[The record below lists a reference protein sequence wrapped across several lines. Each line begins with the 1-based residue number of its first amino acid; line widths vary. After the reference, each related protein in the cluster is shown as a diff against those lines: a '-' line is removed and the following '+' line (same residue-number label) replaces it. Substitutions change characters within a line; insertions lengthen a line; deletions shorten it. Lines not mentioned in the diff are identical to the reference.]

1 MSAQPLVDL
10 VLRLKFDG
18 STLGADAQRLG
29 NDIGAV
35 SAPAE
40 AAAVSIGVVDRAAQ
54 KFMQTLQSESQ
65 ALKDEAATFGMTRT
79 ELLAYQA
86 ARLGIADAAAPLIGQ
101 IAREQAALNG
111 LRDSFAIAS
120 ASVNALGE
128 TEAEAAARLADM
140 VARSREAQAA
150 IGGAAS
156 AASQSAAGM
165 SAFGA
170 SSEQVR
176 ATIAAQTAAM
186 SATGREMM
194 SLNEVMETF
203 SAGAAQGSASFQ
215 DLYAQFD
222 RVDLLMAKGKLTME
236 EYDSATAA
244 LWKDEDRLLQQV
256 SALTARYDPLD
267 AATRKLAADQAL
279 LDDAYKNGQV
289 TAAQYQKAM
298 AGLQADQAAVQLR
311 ALAQEEAQ
319 LERALKSGQVSWSD
333 YKKSLSDIKANQAGL
348 SEIASGANT
357 GSKAMDSL
365 GLHTAGARKELVVL
379 AHEVATGSWSNL
391 GGSLMVMAERMDI
404 VEALTSPL
412 ALGVTAAAFAATAFA
427 VAAYKG
433 YQESEHLS
441 NALAATGTYAGVTAG
456 QLDDMAQ
463 RIGASNGTV
472 TEAQKALS
480 GLVTSGKVSGSALES
495 VGAAAV
501 AMSEATGENVD
512 KVVAQFV
519 SMSDDV
525 AKGAEKMNE
534 QYHFLT
540 LAHYDEIKALEEHGE
555 KTAAMKLAAD
565 ALTTSLENQKLP
577 LGTLPQLLKDAGH
590 AWSEFWRA
598 AMNAGKPETPA
609 DAVNTARAAVEDFQR
624 QIDGLKSA
632 GVTPNAGVMAHLAS
646 LQQDLST
653 ASQEAAQHADS
664 AGLQGMLAQQQAD
677 GIAASKHIEELKKN
691 LRSREQIR
699 DDEITS
705 IRRYYADARAAAQA
719 NPGQLDPANYSADA
733 ENAAVA
739 AAIAKNRGS
748 SSNAQATGNRDVAS
762 LKAEIDAQEQQLA
775 LLDQYNVANAK
786 ITDGDK
792 RVLQIEQQLGLAQK
806 DRIGK
811 VSDAQLREQLG
822 FAQTLAGLERE
833 VQARKNAADATKAY
847 NGTLDKWADSEQGA
861 LDALDEER
869 ELTDRGAESQKLLQI
884 QLQAVADARALILRQ
899 QKEGRP
905 LSDEEQ
911 QNLLALA
918 AAHGKVMASLTGESD
933 AVKAAA
939 QLQQEN
945 AKFAAG
951 SIADETQRNNALVAL
966 DAKKWQDLIANAGEG
981 TEGQKRLVAQY
992 DQWLSDQYDKPIID
1006 QWEKTVDG
1014 IGADFHDGF
1023 LQMLENGKG
1032 SWESFT
1038 KSLKNTFE
1046 TAVVDEIYREFA
1058 KPFIVNVVAQL
1069 AGVVSGQSVQNAL
1082 LGSGNNDA
1090 GGNFSSL
1097 LSNPYGTVNNLSN
1110 AYRTVMGWI
1119 QGYGGASTALGSA
1132 AIAGAGSSA
1141 LAAGGATLGGLGGAI
1156 GGNVA
1161 GAAGTYGA
1169 ALGANTYGFTAGGAS
1184 SGLGLGGTLGSSA
1197 GLMYGGAG
1205 LLGGLAG
1212 GALFGNK
1219 GYSGLGGS
1227 VGAMGGLALGASSAV
1242 AGTTIGAALGSW
1254 AGPVGAVIGM
1264 GLGAALGSLFGGGE
1278 TRYGSVYTSDGT
1290 NDRKV
1295 SAPSGGDPAADQVRQ
1310 QINSTFQTI
1319 QSLASQL
1326 GGSIDGL
1333 GTYTA
1338 GYEISPKKG
1347 NSFVVAGFQDNPS
1360 QNGTGRQD
1368 LKGVK
1373 DSQTVLDDLG
1383 LQLQRSVIASLQRAG
1398 LDKPYVNYLGQFD
1411 ASKLTADQ
1419 ITTIETNLQT
1429 MASLFKAIGAMG
1441 PDFANLKQ
1449 VSTEAQLAVVNLAG
1463 GIDSFN
1469 TGATYF
1475 YQHFTTA
1482 AQQADDAAKAMSDQL
1497 ATMGYSSVHTR
1508 DQFRNLVESLDLST
1522 DAGQKAYVALLNLA
1536 PAFDT
1541 VVSSYESA
1549 VKSAYDAQSQA
1560 LTSFRN
1566 QVDQFRTSLASGQY
1580 STASPET
1587 QYADTQ
1593 KRFEELYA
1601 EAMAGDADAQSGL
1614 TSAAQDFLTASKA
1627 YNASSGQYQAD
1638 LAQVMHAMDYASSSA
1653 GAQLDQ
1659 LKQMVRGIVDVNDS
1673 VQTVAQA
1680 IAALQGWTSMNAVNG
1695 SHASGLYRVPYDG
1708 YIAELHEG
1716 ERVLTADE
1724 ARAVDTL
1731 PDTSPMSLP
1740 AVNLARYQSRDNDP
1754 LIAEI
1759 RALRSEVSELR
1770 AERRQADI
1778 GHATQRAQIAKQQS
1792 GELEAQT
1799 ALMRNRAR
1807 PGK

>member
-1 MSAQPLVDL
+1 MSAQPLADL
-10 VLRLKFDG
+10 VIRLKLDG
-18 STLGADAQRLG
+18 SSLGPDAQRLG
-29 NDIGAV
+29 GDIGAV

-40 AAAVSIGVVDRAAQ
+40 AAAASIGVVDRAAQ
-54 KFMQTLQSESQ
+54 KFMQTLQGESQ

-86 ARLGIADAAAPLIGQ
+86 AKLGVADAAAPLIGQ
-101 IAREQAALNG
+101 LAQEQSALKA
-111 LRDSFAIAS
+111 LRDSVANAS
-120 ASVNALGE
+120 VSVNAFGE
-128 TEAEAAARLADM
+128 TEAEAAARISDM
-140 VARSREAQAA
+140 VARSREAQSAM
-150 IGGAAS
+150 GGTAS
-156 AASQSAAGM
+156 AAGQGAAGM

-186 SATGREMM
+186 SATGREMA
-194 SLNEVMETF
+194 SLNEVMEAF
-203 SAGAAQGSASFQ
+203 HAGARQGSASFQ

-236 EYDSATAA
+236 EYDAATAA

-279 LDDAYKNGQV
+279 LDDAYRNGQV
-289 TAAQYQKAM
+289 TTAQYQKAM
-298 AGLQADQAAVQLR
+298 AGIQADQAAVQLR

-333 YKKSLSDIKANQAGL
+333 YKKSLSDINASKAGL
-348 SEIASGANT
+348 SEIASGAT
-357 GSKAMDSL
+357 SGSKAMDSL
-365 GLHTAGARKELVVL
+365 GLHTVGARKELVVL

-404 VEALTSPL
+404 IEALTSPL
-412 ALGVTAAAFAATAFA
+412 ALGFTAAAVAATAFA

-433 YQESEHLS
+433 YEESEHLGR
-441 NALAATGTYAGVTAG
+441 ALASTGNYAGVTAG
-456 QLDDMAQ
+456 QVDDMAQ
-463 RIGASNGTV
+463 RIGASNGAV
-472 TEAQKALS
+472 TEAQKALA
-480 GLVTSGKVSGSALES
+480 GLVSSGKVSGSALES

-519 SMSDDV
+519 AMSDDV

-540 LAHYDEIKALEEHGE
+540 LAQYDEIKALEEHGD
-555 KTAAMKLAAD
+555 KAAAMKLAAD

-577 LGTLPQLLKDAGH
+577 LGTLPQLLKDAGK
-590 AWSEFWRA
+590 AWSDFWRS

-609 DAVNTARAAVEDFQR
+609 DAVNTARAAVEDFQQ

-632 GVTPNAGVMAHLAS
+632 GVTPNADVMGHLAS

-653 ASQEAAQHADS
+653 AGQEAAQHADS
-664 AGLQGMLAQQQAD
+664 AGIQGMLAQQQAD
-677 GIAASKHIEELKKN
+677 GIAASKHIDELKKS

-699 DDEITS
+699 DDEIAS
-705 IRRYYADARAAAQA
+705 IRKYYADARAAAQA
-719 NPGQLDPANYSADA
+719 NPDQLDPANYSTGT

-739 AAIAKNRGS
+739 AAMAKNKGS
-748 SSNAQATGNRDVAS
+748 ASNAQATGNRDVAS
-762 LKAEIDAQEQQLA
+762 LKAEIAAQEQQLA

-792 RVLQIEQQLGLAQK
+792 KVLQIEQQLGLAQK

-811 VSDAQLREQLG
+811 VTDAQLREQLG
-822 FAQTLAGLERE
+822 LAQTLAGLERE

-847 NGTLDKWADSEQGA
+847 NGALDKWADSEQGA

-869 ELTDRGAESQKLLQI
+869 DLVDQGAESQKLLQI
-884 QLQAVADARALILRQ
+884 QLQAVADTRALILKQ
-899 QKEGRP
+899 QKDGKP
-905 LSDEEQ
+905 LSEEERQ
-911 QNLLALA
+911 SLLALA

-933 AVKAAA
+933 ALKAAT

-945 AKFAAG
+945 EKFAAN
-951 SIADETQRNNALVAL
+951 SIVDETQRNNALVAI
-966 DAKKWQDLIANAGEG
+966 DAKKWQDLIANAGDG
-981 TEGQKRLVAQY
+981 TDAQKKLVEQY
-992 DQWLSDQYDKPIID
+992 DQWLSNQYDKPLVD
-1006 QWEKTVDG
+1006 QWKKTIDG
-1014 IGADFHDGF
+1014 IGTDFHDGF

-1032 SWESFT
+1032 SWDSFT

-1082 LGSGNNDA
+1082 LGNGAN
-1090 GGNFSSL
+1090 GGGGVANL
-1097 LSNPYGTVNNLSN
+1097 LSNPYGTYNNLSN
-1110 AYRTVMGWI
+1110 AYNTVAGWI

-1132 AIAGAGSSA
+1132 AIAGAGSGA
-1141 LAAGGATLGGLGGAI
+1141 LSAGGATLGGLSGAI
-1156 GGNVA
+1156 GGDIAASA
-1161 GAAGTYGA
+1161 GSYGA
-1169 ALGANTYGFTAGGAS
+1169 ALGANAYGFTAGGAS
-1184 SGLGLGGTLGSSA
+1184 TGLGLGGTLGSSA

-1219 GYSGLGGS
+1219 GYSSVGGS
-1227 VGAMGGLALGASSAV
+1227 LGAMGGMALGASTAF
-1242 AGTTIGAALGSW
+1242 AGTALGAELGSF

-1278 TRYGSVYTSDGT
+1278 TRYGTVYTSDGT
-1290 NDRKV
+1290 NDTKV
-1295 SAPSGGDPAADQVRQ
+1295 SAPSGGDPGADQVKQ

-1326 GGSIDGL
+1326 GGSLDGL

-1338 GYEISPKKG
+1338 GYEVSPKKG

-1360 QNGTGRQD
+1360 QNGAGRQD

-1373 DSQTVLDDLG
+1373 DTQTVLDDLS
-1383 LQLQRSVIASLQRAG
+1383 LQLQRSVISSLQQAH
-1398 LDKPYVNYLGQFD
+1398 LDKPYADYLGQFD
-1411 ASKLTADQ
+1411 ASTLTADQ
-1419 ITTIETNLQT
+1419 ITSIEANLNT
-1429 MASLFKAIGAMG
+1429 MASLFKAISAMG
-1441 PDFANLKQ
+1441 PDFDNLKQ

-1469 TGATYF
+1469 SSASYF
-1475 YQHFTTA
+1475 YQHFTSA
-1482 AQQADDAAKAMSDQL
+1482 AQQADDAAKALSGQL
-1497 ATMGYSSVHTR
+1497 DALGYGSVHTR
-1508 DQFRNLVESLDLST
+1508 DQFRDLVESLDLST
-1522 DAGQKAYVALLNLA
+1522 DAGQKAYIALLNLA

-1541 VVSSYESA
+1541 VVSSYEAA
-1549 VKSAYDAQSQA
+1549 VKSAYDTQSQA
-1560 LTSFRN
+1560 LSSFKT

-1580 STASPET
+1580 STASPEQ

-1593 KRFEELYA
+1593 QRFEDMYGK
-1601 EAMAGDADAQSGL
+1601 AMSGDADAQSGL

-1638 LAQVMHAMDYASSSA
+1638 LTEVMQAMDYASSSA
-1653 GAQLDQ
+1653 DAQLDQ
-1659 LKQMVRGIVDVNDS
+1659 LKAMVQGIVDVNDS
-1673 VQTVAQA
+1673 VQTVTQA
-1680 IAALQGWTSMNAVNG
+1680 IAALQGWTSVNG
-1695 SHASGLYRVPYDG
+1695 SHAGGLYRVPYDG
-1708 YIAELHEG
+1708 YIAELHQG

-1724 ARAVDTL
+1724 AKAFDAL
-1731 PDTSPMSLP
+1731 PASLP
-1740 AVNLARYQSRDNDP
+1740 VSSPAANLTRYQSRDNDA
-1754 LIAEI
+1754 LITEI
-1759 RALRSEVSELR
+1759 RSLRSEVAQLR
-1770 AERRQADI
+1770 AERRQADV

-1792 GELEAQT
+1792 DDLEAQT
-1799 ALMRNRAR
+1799 SLMRSRAR